1 MRGGGGGGLCPR
13 ALVVDSCENAPAAQC
28 LCDDGT
34 KKSLQLS
41 REWLQRGVDRGVSEI
56 AMVEENLL

>member
-1 MRGGGGGGLCPR
+1 M
-13 ALVVDSCENAPAAQC
+13 VDSCENAPAAQC

-41 REWLQRGVDRGVSEI
+41 REWFQRRVDRGGSEI
-56 AMVEENLL
+56 AMVEGNLL